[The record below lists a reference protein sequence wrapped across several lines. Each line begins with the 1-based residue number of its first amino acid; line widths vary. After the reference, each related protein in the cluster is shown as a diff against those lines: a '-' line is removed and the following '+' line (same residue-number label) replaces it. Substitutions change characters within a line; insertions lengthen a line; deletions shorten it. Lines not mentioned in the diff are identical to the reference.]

1 MKTIYILG
9 FGCGGKNDITLRTME
24 ILKNSD
30 RVYVRTMV
38 HPSASILD
46 EYGIKYTS
54 FDELY
59 ENAEDFEQVY
69 DTICETVLD
78 SPGES
83 VSYIVPGSSFIA
95 ERAVGLIVKR
105 AECDVRIIPAVSFID
120 GIFSALKTD
129 AADSFKLLDA
139 LSLDTQRPDPSCMN
153 IICQVYDR
161 SIASDVK
168 LSLSDI
174 YPDDTPVYIIN
185 AASTD
190 DEKIIPL
197 ELYEIDRC
205 DEIDHLTSLV
215 IPPVDFTRVPRLFS
229 SLQKVV
235 RSLRGEGGCPWDTQQ
250 THESLIPYV
259 TEEAYEVV
267 SAIRKDDS
275 DNLCEELGDLLLQVV
290 MHADIASEYGDFTM
304 EDVIEGICTKMIRRH
319 PHVFADAVLE
329 LDDADRVWDEIKK
342 EEHSYGS
349 IAEELGDVADA
360 LPSLSYAAKL
370 IRRTSKYLEKDPYA
384 EEAGL
389 EELRDGELSDE
400 ELSSKLGRILFSVC
414 ALCAEKNLDPEE
426 ILREVCGD
434 YMGFISRLENLAG
447 PKAAALAGSSDA
459 QYAKTVEKAIKNC
472 VFLQK

>member
-9 FGCGGKNDITLRTME
+9 FGCGGKNDITLRTMD
-24 ILKNSD
+24 ILKKSD
-30 RVYVRTMV
+30 EVFVRTMV
-38 HPSASILD
+38 HPSAAILD

-59 ENAEDFEQVY
+59 ENAQDFEQVY
-69 DTICETVLD
+69 DTICETVIN
-78 SPGES
+78 SGGET

-95 ERAVGLIVKR
+95 ERAVGLIVSR
-105 AECDVRIIPAVSFID
+105 AGCDVRIIPAVSFID

-168 LSLSDI
+168 LCLSEI
-174 YPDDTPVYIIN
+174 YRDDTPVYIIN

-190 DEKIIPL
+190 EEKIIPMP
-197 ELYEIDRC
+197 LYEIDRC
-205 DEIDHLTSLV
+205 EEIDHLTSLV
-215 IPPVDFTRVPRLFS
+215 IPPVGFTEVPRQFS

-235 RSLRGEGGCPWDTQQ
+235 RALRGEGGCPWDIKQ

-267 SAIRKDDS
+267 SAIRKGDS

-290 MHADIASEYGDFTM
+290 MHADIAAEYGDFSM
-304 EDVIEGICTKMIRRH
+304 EDVIEGICTKMIHRH
-319 PHVFADAVLE
+319 PHVFGDTHLE

-349 IAEELGDVADA
+349 ITEELGDVAEA

-370 IRRTSKYLEKDPYA
+370 IRRCSKHLGDDPYVRQTA
-384 EEAGL
+384 KDLVL
-389 EELRDGELSDE
+389 EE
-400 ELSSKLGRILFSVC
+400 ELSPEEMKRKMGRILFSVC
-414 ALCAEKNLDPEE
+414 AACAGRNMDPEG
-426 ILREVCGD
+426 ILREVCED
-434 YMGFISRLENLAG
+434 YKSFIARIENLAG
-447 PKAAALAGSSDA
+447 AGAAALVASSDGQA
-459 QYAKTVEKAIKNC
+459 AEIVGKTIKKC
-472 VFLQK
+472 EFLQK